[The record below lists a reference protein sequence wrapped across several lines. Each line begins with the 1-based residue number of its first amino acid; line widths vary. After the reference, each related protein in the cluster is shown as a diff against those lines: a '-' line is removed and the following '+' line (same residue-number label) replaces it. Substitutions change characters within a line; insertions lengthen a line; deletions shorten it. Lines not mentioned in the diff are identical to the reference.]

1 MSRILAREYLFK
13 ITFEYQFQKQKD
25 QELLNEFLQ
34 DENLTEDDKKFIEN
48 SFDGMIENQ
57 QKIDEVIANHLKGY
71 TIGRVYKI
79 DLAILKVA
87 IYEMLFSSQNTP
99 KTVIINEAVELAK
112 KYSTDNS
119 YRFVNGVLATVS
131 KEQTDKQ

>member
-48 SFDGMIENQ
+48 SFDEMIENQ

-87 IYEMLFSSQNTP
+87 IYEMLFSNQNTP

>member
-87 IYEMLFSSQNTP
+87 IYEMLFSNQNTP